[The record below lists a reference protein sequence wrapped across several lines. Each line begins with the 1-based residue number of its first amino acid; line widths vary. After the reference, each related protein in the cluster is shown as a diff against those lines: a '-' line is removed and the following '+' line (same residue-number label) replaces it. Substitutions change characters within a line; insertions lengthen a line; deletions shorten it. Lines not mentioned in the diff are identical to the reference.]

1 MKKSK
6 VIIPAMA
13 LLLFS
18 TAASIT
24 GTVAWFTSTR
34 TFTTTVGNFSVVEA
48 EGNLNCTLAADI
60 GTTYDSVSNTVSVQ
74 KASATPAKNQV
85 VMTHGSVLTV
95 GAKNAANYGK
105 AFVVNPDTGNT
116 FFDRGKLEGDG
127 TDGWLYRK
135 DLTMKNNANPRVDKV
150 VDVYIAVSWKMTFT
164 YSFAGEA
171 KPVAVYLDTKDS
183 AFAPADPDEGY
194 DFTRNN
200 SKNDAEKGF
209 RIGFYNAVY
218 AVGDANAGTAAVNSH
233 DVVWGN
239 NVPRTAAAPAVWD
252 KDHTDGYNINDEVLK
267 DGVIYKATARS
278 TQGLAWTPANWNA
291 TGEITLG
298 QGVACDAECV
308 SGTAANATTDYT
320 ASNYIYHNNSYVRV
334 ASDTE
339 TAGELGHATRVCVL
353 TSDHPSVT
361 ITCAAWFE
369 GTDPNVISG
378 NDLTCLK
385 ANMTFYS
392 RSLRTA

>member
-1 MKKSK
+1 M
-6 VIIPAMA
+6 
-13 LLLFS
+13 
-18 TAASIT
+18 
-24 GTVAWFTSTR
+24 
-34 TFTTTVGNFSVVEA
+34 VEA

-74 KASATPAKNQV
+74 KYSASPAKNQV

-95 GAKNAANYGK
+95 GDKNAANYGK

-116 FFDRGKLEGDG
+116 FFDRGKVAGDG
-127 TDGWLYRK
+127 TNGWLYRK
-135 DLTMKNNANPRVDKV
+135 DLTMKNNVPADKV

-183 AFAPADPDEGY
+183 AFAPADPDDGY
-194 DFTRNN
+194 DFTRDTDG
-200 SKNDAEKGF
+200 KNDADKGF

-218 AVGDANAGTAAVNSH
+218 AAGDANAGTAAANSH

-239 NVPRTAAAPAVWD
+239 NVPRTTAAPAVWD
-252 KDHTDGYNINDEVLK
+252 KDHTGGYAVNDEVLK
-267 DGVIYKATARS
+267 DGVIYKATAVS
-278 TQGLAWTPANWNA
+278 AQGLAWTPANWNA

-298 QGVACDAECV
+298 QSAACDAECV
-308 SGTAANATTDYT
+308 ASESATTDYT
-320 ASNYIYHNNSYVRV
+320 ASNYIYHNDSYVRV
-334 ASDTE
+334 NSNTE
-339 TAGELGHATRVCVL
+339 TAAELGHATRVCVL

-378 NDLTCLK
+378 NNLTCLK

-392 RSLRTA
+392 RSLAS